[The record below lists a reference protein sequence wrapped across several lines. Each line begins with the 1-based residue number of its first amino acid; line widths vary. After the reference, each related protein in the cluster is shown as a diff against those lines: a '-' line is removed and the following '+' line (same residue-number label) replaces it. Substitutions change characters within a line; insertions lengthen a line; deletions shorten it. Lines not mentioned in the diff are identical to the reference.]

1 MIKLKMEKA
10 QNMLEKRKNTV
21 NPLQEK
27 ETDVMDVLS
36 KMLELEKEKH
46 KVSPIKITV
55 CVVGGIGTVM
65 FISLLCYRLIKTDFS
80 FDSILSTLLAFFSIF
95 ISIFFYFKADETSTN
110 FYKSSYDI
118 MKDVSVTLGKIE
130 ERFGEKLNSLNEK
143 VSHLDNISS
152 EKSEEIQEQKDDKD
166 KIINELM
173 DKAHLDD
180 EAKKKYR
187 QQLEDSE
194 RQIEILKRD
203 QFMARREADRLRQRI
218 ESEEFQDRW
227 EPSNSMLVSLLNGD
241 KSDLSIG
248 NVRRLIRLGYL
259 DENGNINK
267 ERIINTLAMRK

>member
-1 MIKLKMEKA
+1 MFEKKKSSE
-10 QNMLEKRKNTV
+10 NE
-21 NPLQEK
+21 LQEK
-27 ETDVMDVLS
+27 ENDLMDILS

-46 KVSPIKITV
+46 RVSPIKITV

-65 FISLLCYRLIKTDFS
+65 FIGLLCYRLVKTDFS

-130 ERFGEKLNSLNEK
+130 ERFGEKLNSLNDK

-152 EKSEEIQEQKDDKD
+152 EKSEEIKEQKDDKD

-173 DKAHLDD
+173 DKAHLD
-180 EAKKKYR
+180 EEEKKKYR

-194 RQIEILKRD
+194 RQIEILKRQ
-203 QFMARREADRLRQRI
+203 QFIARREADRLRLNM
-218 ESEEFQDRW
+218 ESGELHDRW
-227 EPSNSMLVSLLNGD
+227 EPNNKVLMALLNGD
-241 KSDLSIG
+241 KSNLPMATI
-248 NVRRLIRLGYL
+248 RRLIRLGYL
-259 DENGNINK
+259 DDAGNVNEDK
-267 ERIINTLAMRK
+267 IINTLAMRR

>member
-1 MIKLKMEKA
+1 MFEKKKSSVD
-10 QNMLEKRKNTV
+10 E
-21 NPLQEK
+21 LQEK
-27 ETDVMDVLS
+27 ETDVMDILS

-65 FISLLCYRLIKTDFS
+65 FIGLLCYRLVKTDFS

-130 ERFGEKLNSLNEK
+130 ERFGEKLNSLNDK

-152 EKSEEIQEQKDDKD
+152 EKSEEIKEQKDDKD

-173 DKAHLDD
+173 DKAHLD
-180 EAKKKYR
+180 EEEKKKYR
-187 QQLEDSE
+187 KQLEDSE
-194 RQIEILKRD
+194 RQIEILKRE
-203 QFMARREADRLRQRI
+203 QFIARREADRLRLKM
-218 ESEEFQDRW
+218 ESEEVQDRW
-227 EPSNSMLVSLLNGD
+227 EPSNTVLMSLLNGE
-241 KSDLSIG
+241 KSNLPISVAI
-248 NVRRLIRLGYL
+248 RLKRLGYL
-259 DENGNINK
+259 DNDGNVNEDK
-267 ERIINTLAMRK
+267 IINTLAMRR